1 MLNRKKR
8 LGDLLIELGYITE
21 EQLKQALKTQKETK
35 KRVGETLID
44 LGFVEE
50 KTILNVLSDQLGV
63 PVINLN
69 DYEIS
74 EEVIKLIP
82 IQVAKKHNL
91 IPLFKDGNRLTV
103 AMADPLDVFAIDQI
117 QYKTGLNIDI
127 VIASKSEIE
136 GAQKQCYSGSAD
148 VKNLV
153 DGFQERIDEVEVK
166 ENKKNEKVE
175 KINEDSPVVKFVN
188 LILKEAINEKA
199 SDIHVEPD
207 EEGVRI
213 RYRVDGVLQS
223 ITEIPPKIQSALISR
238 IKIMSGM
245 DIAEKR
251 LPQDGRINIKL
262 KTTEIDV
269 RVNTL
274 PTVWGEKIVMR
285 LLDKKSVMLGLDKLG
300 FLPEHLDM
308 YVRALNEPNG
318 IILLTGPTG
327 SGKTSTLYAGL
338 SAIKSIETNITTVEN
353 PVEYKIPMINQVQ
366 IHSEIGMT
374 FATALRAILRQDPD
388 VIMVGEIRDSE
399 TAEIAIESALTGHLV
414 LSTLHTNDAPGAVSR
429 LMEMG
434 IESYLL
440 TPSLLLIVAQRLCRR
455 ICSKCKV
462 EDEPKPELLKA
473 LGIEKEEKVKFYTG
487 QGCVSCSKTGY
498 KGRVGVHEMFILTD
512 RIKEKMLNRVSSNE
526 LRNIA
531 IDEGMQTLRENAV
544 EKAKLGLTSLEEVL
558 RITKGD

>member
-1 MLNRKKR
+1 MLDRKKR
-8 LGDLLIELGYITE
+8 LGDLLIELEYITL
-21 EQLKQALKTQKETK
+21 EQLKAALESQKETK
-35 KRVGETLID
+35 KRLGEALID

-50 KTILNVLSDQLGV
+50 SQILQVLSDQLGV

-69 DYEIS
+69 EYQIS
-74 EEVIKLIP
+74 PDVIKLIP

-91 IPLFKDGNRLTV
+91 IPLFKDSNRLTI

-127 VIASKSEIE
+127 VIASKAEID
-136 GAQKQCYSGSAD
+136 GAQKQYYSGSAD

-153 DGFQERIDEVEVK
+153 EGFQERIDEVNVS
-166 ENKKNEKVE
+166 NQSEKIE

-207 EEGVRI
+207 EDGVRI

-238 IKIMSGM
+238 IKIMAGM

-262 KTTEIDV
+262 NNLEIDV

-285 LLDKKSVMLGLDKLG
+285 LLDKNSVMLGLDKLS
-300 FLPEHLDM
+300 FLPQHLEM

-318 IILLTGPTG
+318 IVLLTGPTG

-338 SAIKSIETNITTVEN
+338 SSIKSPKVNITTVEN
-353 PVEYKIPMINQVQ
+353 PVEYRIPLINQVQ

-374 FATALRAILRQDPD
+374 FSAALRAILRQDPD
-388 VIMVGEIRDSE
+388 VIMVGEIRDAE

-414 LSTLHTNDAPGAVSR
+414 LSTLHTNDAPGAVTR

-434 IESYLL
+434 IEPYLL
-440 TPSLLLIVAQRLCRR
+440 TPTLLVVVAQRLARR
-455 ICSKCKV
+455 ICEKCKV
-462 EDEPKPELLKA
+462 EQEPPEDLVKSLE
-473 LGIEKEEKVKFYTG
+473 LNINPGEKFYIG
-487 QGCVSCSKTGY
+487 EGCVSCSKTGY
-498 KGRVGVHEMFILTD
+498 KGRVGIHEMFTLNDDLKNMIL
-512 RIKEKMLNRVSSNE
+512 KKGSSNE
-526 LRNIA
+526 LRKIA
-531 IDEGMQTLRENAV
+531 IESGMQTLRENAV
-544 EKAKLGLTSLEEVL
+544 EKAKMGWTSLEEVL